1 VNLTNNEIYSIKLTS
16 GEELVTKVLRVEDNE
31 VVVIQS
37 PLSVAPGPQGFG
49 LVTSLYTADP
59 KSEARINSTGITIMA
74 PTEATIR
81 AKYIEATTGIKLP
94 AEKKIILG

>member
-1 VNLTNNEIYSIKLTS
+1 MNLTNNEIYSIKLTS

-31 VVVIQS
+31 VVIQS

-49 LVTSLYTADP
+49 LVTSLFTADP

-74 PTEATIR
+74 PTEVTIK